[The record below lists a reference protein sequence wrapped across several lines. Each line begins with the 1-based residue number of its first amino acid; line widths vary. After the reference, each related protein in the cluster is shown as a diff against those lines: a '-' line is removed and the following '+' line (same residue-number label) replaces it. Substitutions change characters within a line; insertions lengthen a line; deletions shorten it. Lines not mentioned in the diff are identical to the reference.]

1 MRCELRVQSSSTADH
16 TETRNTA
23 KVFLWLLGGREIMV
37 RPSHVEDRNH
47 WRATGWWNQRLWKAL
62 HTTRFHKLRD
72 AWLTQRRC
80 HAQKNKSFHV
90 TLLSERKCHSRYW
103 IAGGLLQCPK
113 TTVHLATPLRSQ
125 LLQPALSGQLTSSSW
140 FSLQSDLQYF
150 MKQHGWETLS
160 ADDSRYQ
167 REKIANDSMK
177 PSKMKRHQTI
187 SNKNKRFVNG
197 CPKGCLWFPFSVFV
211 QTKVQVN

>member
-1 MRCELRVQSSSTADH
+1 MQGNRHVSETWFWMSRILQLIPLLGRWGGHNNAISATKPAAKRDESCETAAEQAEHTSAEMRCELRVQSSSTADH

-72 AWLTQRRC
+72 ARLTQRRC

-90 TLLSERKCHSRYW
+90 TLLSEGKFH
-103 IAGGLLQCPK
+103 
-113 TTVHLATPLRSQ
+113 
-125 LLQPALSGQLTSSSW
+125 PAI
-140 FSLQSDLQYF
+140 QYL
-150 MKQHGWETLS
+150 E
-160 ADDSRYQ
+160 
-167 REKIANDSMK
+167 
-177 PSKMKRHQTI
+177 
-187 SNKNKRFVNG
+187 
-197 CPKGCLWFPFSVFV
+197 
-211 QTKVQVN
+211 